1 MKSMYFLG
9 FFVLGTIAATAAGCG
24 GDDDGSGGS
33 GGEGGAGS
41 TTTSSVTTTTSVAA
55 STSTGSG
62 NVDDGNDSIDEAVE
76 IPAGN
81 NGLEGTLE
89 PLEED
94 ADYYSF
100 TGTKGL
106 PVYLISDAK
115 PEDGETDPT
124 FPDTVITLLDAD
136 GNQLAQNDD
145 PAEGFTNDSELLTVL
160 PADGEYFVVVQDC
173 NAAFPDFAFPD
184 GCFDPAEVVSF
195 DYALRFLPLNL
206 AASDTDSLVGETE
219 PNNDAEQAVQMPYA
233 LTPDESAYYATFV
246 FGGFDSETDVDVYSF
261 NPPATPEVDNALL
274 AQLTFSGPGGPEGNG
289 STVEVS
295 EVAVFNATDLT
306 SAYAKVDPSKG
317 GDIAVPVEAGQEYLV
332 FVKRPAGDVGKN
344 DFYILLHSRA
354 SSDPLEA
361 EELTNG
367 DVATPEG
374 GLVSFPN
381 GGDGVSFAIEGK
393 IADSEEEEAA
403 DVDVYEV
410 PLDDVEEGWTFSVIC
425 GAQRHGSGVRELS
438 AEVLN
443 GDGTPIDATSHAATE
458 TEEEDLFIDKVAI
471 PAAAGNRL
479 LVKVSAGTPAADVT
493 SRGYNCLFAHLP
505 PATN

>member
-1 MKSMYFLG
+1 M
-9 FFVLGTIAATAAGCG
+9 LGTIAATAAGCG
-24 GDDDGSGGS
+24 GDDDGGGGS

-41 TTTSSVTTTTSVAA
+41 TTTSTVTTSTGLVT

-62 NVDDGNDSIDEAVE
+62 NVDDGNDSIDEAEE

-100 TGTKGL
+100 TGTKGQ

-115 PEDGETDPT
+115 PEDGERDPT
-124 FPDTVITLLDAD
+124 YPDTVITLLDAD
-136 GNQLAQNDD
+136 GNQIAQNDD
-145 PAEGFTNDSELLTVL
+145 PEDGFTNDSELLTVL
-160 PADGEYFVVVQDC
+160 PADGEYFIVVQDC
-173 NAAFPDFAFPD
+173 NAAFPDFAFPN

-195 DYALRFLPLNL
+195 DYSLRFLPIDP
-206 AASDTDSLVGETE
+206 AASETDSLVGETE
-219 PNNDAEQAVQMPYA
+219 PNNGAELAGQMPYE
-233 LTPDESAYYATFV
+233 LNQDESAYYTTFV
-246 FGGFDSETDVDVYSF
+246 FGSFGDEADVDVYSF
-261 NPPATPEVDNALL
+261 TPPATPEVDNALL
-274 AQLTFSGPGGPEGNG
+274 AQLSVSGPSGPEGNG

-306 SAYAKVDPSKG
+306 SAYAKIDPSTG
-317 GDIAVPVEAGQEYLV
+317 GDIAVPVEAGQEYFV
-332 FVKRPAGDVGKN
+332 FVKRPAGEVGKN
-344 DFYILLHSRA
+344 DFYILLHSRT

-361 EELTNG
+361 EDATNG

-381 GGDGVSFAIEGK
+381 GGGGVSFAIEGK
-393 IADSEEEEAA
+393 LADSEEAP

-410 PLDDVEEGWTFSVIC
+410 PLDDVEEGWTISVIC
-425 GAQRHGSGVRELS
+425 GAQRHGSGVRELR

-443 GDGTPIDATSHAATE
+443 GDGTEIGATHSATE
-458 TEEEDLFIDKVAI
+458 TEEEDLFIESAAI
-471 PAAAGNRL
+471 PEAPEGNRL
-479 LVKVSAGTPAADVT
+479 LVRVSAGTPAADVT
-493 SRGYNCLFAHLP
+493 SRGYNCLFAYLP
-505 PATN
+505 PAAN

>member
-1 MKSMYFLG
+1 MRSMYFLG

-41 TTTSSVTTTTSVAA
+41 TTTSSVTTTTSGVT

-62 NVDDGNDSIDEAVE
+62 DVDDGNDSIDEAEE

-81 NGLEGTLE
+81 NGLDGTLE

-94 ADYYSF
+94 ADYYRF

-115 PEDGETDPT
+115 PDDAERDPT

-136 GNQLAQNDD
+136 GNQIAQNDD
-145 PAEGFTNDSELLTVL
+145 PVDGLTNDSELLTVL
-160 PADGEYFVVVQDC
+160 PADGEYFVAVQDC
-173 NAAFPDFAFPD
+173 NAAFPQFAFPD

-195 DYALRFLPLNL
+195 DYSLRFLPVNL
-206 AASDTDSLVGETE
+206 GASDTDSLVGETE
-219 PNNDAEQAVQMPYA
+219 PNDGAEQAVPMPYQ
-233 LTPDESAYYATFV
+233 LTENESAYYTTFV
-246 FGGFDSETDVDVYSF
+246 FGSFASETDVDVYSF
-261 NPPATPEVDNALL
+261 TPPATPEVDNAQL
-274 AQLTFSGPGGPEGNG
+274 AELTFSGPGGPEGNG

-332 FVKRPAGDVGKN
+332 FVKRPAGAVGKN
-344 DFYILLHSRA
+344 DFYILLNNRA
-354 SSDPLEA
+354 SSEPLEA
-361 EELTNG
+361 AELTNG
-367 DVATPEG
+367 DVTTPEG

-381 GGDGVSFAIEGK
+381 GGGGVSFAIEGK
-393 IADSEEEEAA
+393 LADIEEGA

-410 PLDDVEEGWTFSVIC
+410 PLDDVEAGWTISVIC

-443 GDGTPIDATSHAATE
+443 GDGTPIDATTHSATE
-458 TEEEDLFIDKVAI
+458 TEAEELFIDRVAL
-471 PAAAGNRL
+471 PEAPEGNRL

-493 SRGYNCLFAHLP
+493 SRGYNCLFAYLP
-505 PATN
+505 PATD